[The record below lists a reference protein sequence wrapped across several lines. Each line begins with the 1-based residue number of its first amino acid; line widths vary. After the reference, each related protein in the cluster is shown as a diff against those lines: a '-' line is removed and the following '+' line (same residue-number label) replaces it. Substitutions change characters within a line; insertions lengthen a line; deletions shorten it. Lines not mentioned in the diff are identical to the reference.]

1 MRIRSAFSPSSRY
14 RNPCPSSVNHG
25 ANRPHGHTV
34 PDRLPQIHQKHRQPL
49 AALLHLLERGRSR
62 HQEHQIRVLDP
73 RDPDLLAVHD
83 VAVAATHR
91 YRLHLGRVGSGRRLR
106 HGEGLQPQLAAG
118 NLRQVVT
125 ALRLGAVPE
134 EGAHDVQLGVAGRGI
149 ATRTVDLL
157 QDDRRLGDP
166 QPGSTK
172 LLGNQRGQ
180 IPCLGQRANEL
191 LGVGLLGIELT
202 PVAVR
207 KPRAQ
212 FAHGGSQIGVQFG
225 VRHEYFVG
233 RPCTCLEPG
242 HAPQAVSLVPT
253 EPLADSLWNVRDE
266 VLFDLPAAR
275 GV

>member
-1 MRIRSAFSPSSRY
+1 M
-14 RNPCPSSVNHG
+14 VNHG

-34 PDRLPQIHQKHRQPL
+34 PDRLPQIHQKHRQPF

-91 YRLHLGRVGSGRRLR
+91 HRLHLGRVGSGRRLR

-166 QPGSTK
+166 QPGPAK

-225 VRHEYFVG
+225 VRHEYFVE

-242 HAPQAVSLVPT
+242 HAPQAVSLVPA